1 MDQTLTQNVDTLF
14 TNMENFAQKE
24 GLIGKA
30 VTQGD
35 KTFLPVISVTLGYG
49 GGDTQSKSSQANA
62 QASPSNGG
70 NMQGGAL
77 GLGARLSTDAVI
89 IIDKGTASLVPV
101 SAAGGFSQNVT
112 QMLDKVP
119 QILSNMNPQQNQQK

>member
-1 MDQTLTQNVDTLF
+1 MEQTLTQNVDTLF
-14 TNMENFAQKE
+14 TNMENFAQRE

-30 VTQGD
+30 VTSGD

-49 GGDTQSKSSQANA
+49 GGDTQSKSA
-62 QASPSNGG
+62 QPNPNNSG
-70 NMQGGAL
+70 NMMGGAL

-89 IIDKGTASLVPV
+89 IIDKGTASLIPV

-119 QILSNMNPQQNQQK
+119 QIISNMNSQQNQPK